1 MTRQEGFTLE
11 FKREFTPDLKKEVV
25 AFANSEGGTIYLG
38 VDDEGKIVGV
48 SRAREVHLQAV
59 AMIRNS
65 IKPDV
70 TMFTSCEIQNKKG
83 KEIIAVHVQR
93 GTRRPYYIAEKGLRP
108 AGVYV
113 RQGSSSVPA
122 TEDAIRQ
129 MIKETDG
136 DRFETAR
143 SISQDLTFREAKAA
157 FAKQK
162 LSFGEVQMKTLGIKT
177 SDGIYTNLGLLLSD
191 QCMHTI
197 KVAVFSGTDKS
208 EFKDRRE
215 FSGSLFKQLN
225 SVYEYIDLFNKT
237 KAEFS
242 GLQRIDTRDYPEEAI
257 REALLNCLVHRD
269 YAASGSILIN
279 IYDDRIEFVSIGGL
293 VPGITLGDVM
303 LGISQPRNEKLA
315 AVFYH
320 LKLVDAYGAGISRIL
335 GSYKNSTAKP
345 RFDVSENAFVVT
357 LPNLN
362 YQSTASNHQ
371 IVMEHLRQH
380 GSITRREV
388 EKLLGIGQTAAGKIL
403 KEMVNKKL
411 VKPAGDGRN
420 RRYVLP

>member
-136 DRFETAR
+136 DRFETA
-143 SISQDLTFREAKAA
+143 
-157 FAKQK
+157 
-162 LSFGEVQMKTLGIKT
+162 
-177 SDGIYTNLGLLLSD
+177 
-191 QCMHTI
+191 
-197 KVAVFSGTDKS
+197 
-208 EFKDRRE
+208 
-215 FSGSLFKQLN
+215 
-225 SVYEYIDLFNKT
+225 
-237 KAEFS
+237 
-242 GLQRIDTRDYPEEAI
+242 
-257 REALLNCLVHRD
+257 
-269 YAASGSILIN
+269 
-279 IYDDRIEFVSIGGL
+279 
-293 VPGITLGDVM
+293 
-303 LGISQPRNEKLA
+303 
-315 AVFYH
+315 
-320 LKLVDAYGAGISRIL
+320 
-335 GSYKNSTAKP
+335 
-345 RFDVSENAFVVT
+345 
-357 LPNLN
+357 
-362 YQSTASNHQ
+362 
-371 IVMEHLRQH
+371 
-380 GSITRREV
+380 
-388 EKLLGIGQTAAGKIL
+388 
-403 KEMVNKKL
+403 
-411 VKPAGDGRN
+411 
-420 RRYVLP
+420 

>member
-177 SDGIYTNLGLLLSD
+177 SDGIYTNLDS
-191 QCMHTI
+191 C
-197 KVAVFSGTDKS
+197 
-208 EFKDRRE
+208 
-215 FSGSLFKQLN
+215 
-225 SVYEYIDLFNKT
+225 
-237 KAEFS
+237 
-242 GLQRIDTRDYPEEAI
+242 
-257 REALLNCLVHRD
+257 
-269 YAASGSILIN
+269 
-279 IYDDRIEFVSIGGL
+279 
-293 VPGITLGDVM
+293 
-303 LGISQPRNEKLA
+303 SQTSACTP
-315 AVFYH
+315 
-320 LKLVDAYGAGISRIL
+320 
-335 GSYKNSTAKP
+335 
-345 RFDVSENAFVVT
+345 
-357 LPNLN
+357 
-362 YQSTASNHQ
+362 
-371 IVMEHLRQH
+371 
-380 GSITRREV
+380 
-388 EKLLGIGQTAAGKIL
+388 
-403 KEMVNKKL
+403 
-411 VKPAGDGRN
+411 
-420 RRYVLP
+420 